1 MHKQLRDDLFEY
13 LEIRLHSS
21 VSCCLSSWRW
31 ITQHCKTL
39 HEEQGTAVPGLPVVG
54 HGARVGDHLLYGRMR
69 SNAATCSRLLD
80 GLMPFPLFQL
90 PPFPFLPNPI
100 SFPFSLPPSQKP
112 NKGTGL
118 VYTGP
123 FFHWWHQVLGQLVPE
138 GSKLPIVQKLLWDR
152 LVCTYTPHA
161 EPYIAVGV

>member
-1 MHKQLRDDLFEY
+1 MHKQLRVDLFEY

-21 VSCCLSSWRW
+21 VSCCLSRWRW
-31 ITQHCKTL
+31 STQHGAMHCNTL

-90 PPFPFLPNPI
+90 PPFPSPVPSFLPLLFTPLTKTKQRYWI
-100 SFPFSLPPSQKP
+100 SVHRALLSLVAPSAWAAR
-112 NKGTGL
+112 TRR
-118 VYTGP
+118 
-123 FFHWWHQVLGQLVPE
+123 
-138 GSKLPIVQKLLWDR
+138 I
-152 LVCTYTPHA
+152 
-161 EPYIAVGV
+161 